1 VAAALE
7 RGDGREGG
15 VLCICAAAAEEEL
28 RGRLAAA
35 GFELRHW
42 DNGTPDRGQEAAGT

>member
-7 RGDGREGG
+7 RGDEHEGG
-15 VLCICAAAAEEEL
+15 VLCICGASAAEAFAGEL
-28 RGRLAAA
+28 EQA

-42 DNGTPDRGQEAAGT
+42 DNGTPDEGAG